1 MEAILKFNLPEDQEE
16 FNNAVKADDYKFVLN
31 KFREHLRTEVKY
43 NEALSKTERKTLQRV
58 WDDFNRILI
67 NNEITL

>member
-31 KFREHLRTEVKY
+31 KFREHLRKEVKY
-43 NEALSKTERKTLQRV
+43 NEALSRTERKTLQRV

>member
-31 KFREHLRTEVKY
+31 KFREHLRREVKY
-43 NEALSKTERKTLQRV
+43 NEALSRTERKTLQKV
-58 WDDFNRILI
+58 WDDFKGILI

>member
-31 KFREHLRTEVKY
+31 KFREHLRREVKY
-43 NEALSKTERKTLQRV
+43 NEALSRTERKTLQKV
-58 WDDFNRILI
+58 WDDFNGILI